1 MYICSP
7 MIALLVSN
15 FHKPRNMYIKYAN
28 VCVSHS
34 VVSDSLQPHGL
45 YFCQWNSPGKNT
57 GVGCHLFLPGDLP
70 DPGIEARSP
79 ALQVDSL
86 PLGHLGS
93 PNTQILHYNLCKICL
108 PQVDGSFRVSHVPY
122 HLNPHPTTLSP
133 QSSIP
138 LSLCNIPNASLVP
151 QW

>member
-7 MIALLVSN
+7 VIVLLVSN
-15 FHKPRNMYIKYAN
+15 FHKPRNVYIKYTN

-45 YFCQWNSPGKNT
+45 YLCQQNSPGKNT
-57 GVGCHLFLPGDLP
+57 GVVCHFLLQGDLP
-70 DPGIEARSP
+70 DPGIKPRSP

-86 PLGHLGS
+86 PLSHLGS
-93 PNTQILHYNLCKICL
+93 PNMQILHYNLCKVCL
-108 PQVDGSFRVSHVPY
+108 PQVDGSFRISHVPH
-122 HLNPHPTTLSP
+122 HLAPHPPALSP

-138 LSLCNIPNASLVP
+138 LSLCNIPSASLVA
-151 QW
+151 Q